1 MGCTKTLE
9 AFLAQGAQRTRSEE
23 QRIVNDKQARRPL
36 ASGSVRNYERGV
48 GLWRVYQRLNVGAK
62 LNNYETPKAFILMTA
77 NAIDSRYGDPD
88 AYLRTVRQYW
98 KNTTA
103 GLGRE
108 GEPVNPKIIESRL
121 PRQYC
126 GVTTGISMAAQ
137 KTVLICGT
145 ASCSTSSPLL
155 ELVNTSSQLL
165 VRGVVEACATA
176 LIRS

>member
-9 AFLAQGAQRTRSEE
+9 AFLAQGAQRTRSQE
-23 QRIVNDKQARRPL
+23 QRIVDDKQARRPL

-48 GLWRVYQRLNVGAK
+48 GLWRVYQRLNAGAK

-88 AYLRTVRQYW
+88 ACLRTVRQYW

-108 GEPVNPKIIESRL
+108 GEPVNPKIIESTTNKELKLPHYKRARKYAAISHLVYLASTVGLRL
-121 PRQYC
+121 
-126 GVTTGISMAAQ
+126 
-137 KTVLICGT
+137 
-145 ASCSTSSPLL
+145 ASVWQPKRPS
-155 ELVNTSSQLL
+155 
-165 VRGVVEACATA
+165 
-176 LIRS
+176 

>member
-9 AFLAQGAQRTRSEE
+9 AFLAQGAQRTHSQE
-23 QRIVNDKQARRPL
+23 QRIVDDKQARRPL

-48 GLWRVYQRLNVGAK
+48 GLWRVYQRLNAGAK

-88 AYLRTVRQYW
+88 ACLRTVRQYW

-108 GEPVNPKIIESRL
+108 GEPVNPKIIESTTNKELKLPHYKRARKYAAISHLVYLASTVGLRL
-121 PRQYC
+121 
-126 GVTTGISMAAQ
+126 
-137 KTVLICGT
+137 
-145 ASCSTSSPLL
+145 ASVWQPKRPS
-155 ELVNTSSQLL
+155 
-165 VRGVVEACATA
+165 
-176 LIRS
+176 